1 MRKICLAFFP
11 LLLLRAEVLDR
22 IAVTVDK
29 RVITVSDLIL
39 DLRVSAFLDR
49 KPVDLSGTAKRAAAT
64 RLVDRIL
71 LLQEAATSHFDQ
83 PPGEDAACRIDPK
96 SRYPT
101 DAEYR
106 AGLTEYHLTEA
117 ELSAHLLDGQRAC
130 EFTDLRFGPEVQISE
145 QDLRDSYNSFAADW
159 TRSHPGQP
167 VPAFDESRNQVQEF
181 LMGQRIFERLDDWLG
196 MVRDERQ
203 VEYREAA
210 FQ

>member
-1 MRKICLAFFP
+1 
-11 LLLLRAEVLDR
+11 
-22 IAVTVDK
+22 
-29 RVITVSDLIL
+29 
-39 DLRVSAFLDR
+39 
-49 KPVDLSGTAKRAAAT
+49 
-64 RLVDRIL
+64 
-71 LLQEAATSHFDQ
+71 
-83 PPGEDAACRIDPK
+83 
-96 SRYPT
+96 
-101 DAEYR
+101 
-106 AGLTEYHLTEA
+106 
-117 ELSAHLLDGQRAC
+117 
-130 EFTDLRFGPEVQISE
+130 VQISE